1 MKERRLKINFDDI
14 SNNEKRQLKNR
25 ITDSIHSHI
34 QKKRRLRYGIT
45 VAAASVVILLSIGI
59 FNNVINK
66 DSQIESFVK
75 TLDNSDPESIH
86 TVKLLLNNNQ
96 NIEISD
102 ANASISYSASGEEVT
117 IGDLESVNQESKK
130 NKAIAF
136 NTLIVPY
143 GKRSEIKLADGSKV
157 WLNSGSKLVFPVS
170 FVGDKRE
177 VYLEGE
183 AIFEVSHDKNYPF
196 IVKANNHEI
205 EVLGTVFNVSNYTDE
220 NSINTVLKSGSV
232 QINFKND
239 SFLNSSESI
248 RIKPGTMAV
257 YHRNNKYITESKVDV
272 EKHFSWR
279 EGIFIFKKDP
289 LDVIMK
295 KISRYYNID
304 IIISD
309 EVLANETF
317 SGYLDVKDNVENV
330 INSIKETTDFQYSI
344 NEDQIIINKN

>member
-1 MKERRLKINFDDI
+1 MKERKLKINFDDI
-14 SNNEKRQLKNR
+14 SNNEKRHLKSR
-25 ITDSIHSHI
+25 ITNSIHSYI
-34 QKKRRLRYGIT
+34 QKKRRLRYGIS

-66 DSQIESFVK
+66 DSQIENFVK
-75 TLDNSDPESIH
+75 TLDKSNPESIQ
-86 TVKLLLNNNQ
+86 TVKLLLNDDQ
-96 NIEISD
+96 NIEIAD
-102 ANASISYSASGEEVT
+102 TNASISYSSTGEEVT
-117 IGDLESVNQESKK
+117 IGDLESVSQKSTK

-170 FVGDKRE
+170 FVGDRRE

-183 AIFEVSHDKNYPF
+183 AIFEVSHDANHPF

-205 EVLGTVFNVSNYTDE
+205 EVLGTVFNVSNYIDE
-220 NSINTVLKSGSV
+220 NTINTVLKSGSV
-232 QINFKND
+232 QINFDNG
-239 SFLNSSESI
+239 SFLSSSKSI
-248 RIKPGTMAV
+248 KIKPGTMAM
-257 YHRNNKYITESKVDV
+257 YHRHQKSVTASKVDV

-279 EGIFIFKKDP
+279 TGIFIFKKDP

-304 IIISD
+304 IIIND

-344 NEDQIIINKN
+344 NENKILINKN